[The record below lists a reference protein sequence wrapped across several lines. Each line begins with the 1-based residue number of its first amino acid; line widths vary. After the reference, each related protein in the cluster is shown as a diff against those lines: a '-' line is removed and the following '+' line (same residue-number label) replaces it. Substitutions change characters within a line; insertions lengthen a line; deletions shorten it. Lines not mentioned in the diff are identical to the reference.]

1 MTSHMQISTAILQ
14 PASLPSERLATA
26 LERLAYASL
35 CAFVF
40 AMPWEQSPQLGGFL
54 VGRWF
59 GLAAFGIAILHLAVS
74 GRVRKLSVLHYWM
87 MALVGW
93 SALSILWTIDW
104 DGTVVRIGTYL
115 QLLIAVWLIWELASV
130 EIRILGLLQAYVLG
144 IFVSSSTTIYNFL
157 MGITAS
163 QLYAERGLEKWDS
176 DRFSISG
183 VNENDLG
190 LMLALSLPMAIYLAA
205 RRNRTLESLFYWI
218 QITACITAI
227 FLTGS
232 RGALLAVAVS
242 LLMFPLA
249 LPRLPRWQKVAALA
263 ACGGIIAGAT
273 FLVPGETWQRIL
285 KMGSEISQGTLTHRT
300 LIWGAGMEAFRDHAF
315 LGVGSG
321 AYGLSVLRA
330 LDVPYVAHNTFLSVL
345 VELGVIGA
353 LLLFALLA
361 GLFYCAIRMR
371 YLERCLWVTLLMTW
385 AVGVSALTWE
395 YRKPTWLLFG
405 LLAAHAYVQRAALAP
420 VMRRSQGSREAGRLR
435 PRVAASRVLEGR

>member
-1 MTSHMQISTAILQ
+1 MTSHMQISAAMLQ

-26 LERLAYASL
+26 LERLAYAAL
-35 CAFVF
+35 YAFVF
-40 AMPWEQSPQLGGFL
+40 AIPWEQSPQLGGFL
-54 VGRWF
+54 IGRWF
-59 GLAAFGIAILHLAVS
+59 GFVAFGIAILHVAVS
-74 GRVRKLSVLHYWM
+74 GRVRKLSLLHYWM

-104 DGTVVRIGTYL
+104 DGTVARIGTYL
-115 QLLIAVWLIWELASV
+115 QLLIAVWLIWEFTSA
-130 EIRILGLLQAYVLG
+130 EIRILGLLKAYVLG
-144 IFVSSSTTIYNFL
+144 IFVSSSSTIYNFM

-163 QLYAERGLEKWDS
+163 QLYAERGLEKWDD

-205 RRNRTLESLFYWI
+205 RRDRTLESLFYWV
-218 QITACITAI
+218 QIAACITAI

-232 RGALLAVAVS
+232 RGALLAAAVS
-242 LLMFPLA
+242 LLMLPLA

-263 ACGGIIAGAT
+263 ACGGVVAGGA
-273 FLVPGETWQRIL
+273 FLVPGDTWQRIF

-300 LIWGAGMEAFRDHAF
+300 LIWGAGIEAFRDHAF

-330 LDVPYVAHNTFLSVL
+330 LDIPYVAHNTFLSVL

-353 LLLFALLA
+353 MLLFALLA

-371 YLERCLWVTLLMTW
+371 YFERCLWVTLLMTW
-385 AVGVSALTWE
+385 AVGVSALTWD

-405 LLAAHAYVQRAALAP
+405 LLAAHAYVQRTALAP
-420 VMRRSQGSREAGRLR
+420 SLRRFKDSPAAGRWR
-435 PRVAASRVLEGR
+435 PRVVVSRVLE